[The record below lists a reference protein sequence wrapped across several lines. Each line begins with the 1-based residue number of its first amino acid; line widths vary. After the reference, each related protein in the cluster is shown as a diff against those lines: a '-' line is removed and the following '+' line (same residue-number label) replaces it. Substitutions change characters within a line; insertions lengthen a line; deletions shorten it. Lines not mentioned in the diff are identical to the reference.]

1 MHSRYAVLLLSLA
14 CSTPGPVYERGTFTP
29 PPPAPTRPGIGLPQP
44 HMPGQ
49 HVRPKV
55 EPNPR
60 PKRHLPPT
68 PGGGPGIW
76 AMDDDVPEVD
86 PKEFTILGVVL
97 PLPPEAYEGKPA
109 DIQPAMECAKHWN
122 KVLGTAAAKWV
133 HDLKDDAVRRCLVAF
148 MNGVCATLPDALQE
162 HIMKPAGVVSLDVR
176 KYTPEMTR
184 RADAFIDLMCRDAR
198 TIGFYIDRFK
208 KLAPDYY
215 EVAFRDALGR
225 VK

>member
-1 MHSRYAVLLLSLA
+1 
-14 CSTPGPVYERGTFTP
+14 
-29 PPPAPTRPGIGLPQP
+29 
-44 HMPGQ
+44 
-49 HVRPKV
+49 
-55 EPNPR
+55 
-60 PKRHLPPT
+60 
-68 PGGGPGIW
+68 
-76 AMDDDVPEVD
+76 MDDDVPEVD

-198 TIGFYIDRFK
+198 TIGGLHRPIQEVSTRLLRSGVPRRVGASQMTSGEIEDVRRQ
-208 KLAPDYY
+208 LAD
-215 EVAFRDALGR
+215 VAAHSIAQLRERLGLHDPETCKRVAAALVPR
-225 VK
+225 PHARYRIKDSNQ